1 MTNLEIEIYYKNEYK
16 IKFFLKKYK
25 KMWDKASSI
34 IEKGFDSESV
44 HNSKYLK
51 TRIKSYGDEI
61 TINFHI
67 KFVKENLSVFACH

>member
-1 MTNLEIEIYYKNEYK
+1 
-16 IKFFLKKYK
+16 
-25 KMWDKASSI
+25 MWDKASNI